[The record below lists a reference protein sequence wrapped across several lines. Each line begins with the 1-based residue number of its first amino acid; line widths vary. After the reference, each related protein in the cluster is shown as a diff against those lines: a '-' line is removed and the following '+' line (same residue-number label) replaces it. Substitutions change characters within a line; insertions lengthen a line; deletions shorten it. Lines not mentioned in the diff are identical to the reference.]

1 MPTDTKRLAVPEKS
15 VPYQLSLPPKSISL
29 NPLNERGLRSDGR
42 KAEEMRPIFIKTKV
56 VTRAKG
62 SSYVEAG
69 HTKVICSVFGPREV
83 SKREDFSMTGAV
95 CVEFKFATFAERC
108 RRGHQQ
114 DGQEK
119 DLSLL
124 LQETLQPAIM
134 LHTLPK
140 CQIDISITVLE
151 NGGSA
156 LSAAITAASVALVD
170 AGVEMYDVV
179 IGASV
184 LVYPKVEMD
193 GEEADAKRGGA
204 KNKETEAMALVDP
217 SAAEECLLSV
227 PSSLHGLLVVG
238 LMPSLNQ
245 IAGFHQT
252 GSTTIDVFHAGL
264 KTCVQAAQKALPLVR
279 KKIAESEGM
288 LGPA

>member
-1 MPTDTKRLAVPEKS
+1 MPTDTKRLAVPEKT
-15 VPYQLSLPPKSISL
+15 VPYQLYLPPKNISL
-29 NPLNERGLRSDGR
+29 NPFDANNKRSDGR

-56 VTRAKG
+56 VTQAKG
-62 SSYVEAG
+62 SAYLEVG
-69 HTKVICSVFGPREV
+69 NTKVMCSVFGPREV

-95 CVEFKFATFAERC
+95 CVEFKFATFSEKC

-124 LQETLQPAIM
+124 LQETLQPAIL
-134 LHTLPK
+134 LHTFPK

-156 LSAAITAASVALVD
+156 LSTAITAASIALVD

-179 IGASV
+179 IGAAV
-184 LVYPKVEMD
+184 LFCPDFDVIQQQQGKKKEM
-193 GEEADAKRGGA
+193 EMR
-204 KNKETEAMALVDP
+204 ALVDP
-217 SAAEECLLSV
+217 SISEESLLNS
-227 PSSLHGLLVVG
+227 PTSLHGLLVVG
-238 LMPSLNQ
+238 FMPSLNQ
-245 IAGFHQT
+245 ISGFHQS
-252 GSTTIDVFHAGL
+252 GVTTIDVFHAGV
-264 KTCVQAAQKALPLVR
+264 KTCMETAQKALPLVR

-288 LGPA
+288 T